1 MSYEACG
8 ATLQGRTIRHDYAT
22 IYLSMKPGTEHRK
35 PSRLKSFSYQGYY
48 RYFITIRSH
57 NLKPHFIRDKVVT
70 KAVEILRNV
79 AEHEGF
85 AVWAYCFMPDHLHL
99 LIEGRNSAADMRR
112 FVTLLKQKT
121 SYWFKGICGEKLWE
135 PNYYERVVRNDEAT
149 IAVAHYIFRNPVR
162 KGLVEDYS
170 SYPYSGSFELKD
182 VCNL

>member
-1 MSYEACG
+1 VG
-8 ATLQGRTIRHDYAT
+8 TTLKGRTTRHGYAM
-22 IYLSMKPGTEHRK
+22 IYLSMKPGVEHRK
-35 PSRLKSFSYQGYY
+35 PSRLKSFSYQGYC

-70 KAVEILRNV
+70 KVVEILRNV
-79 AEHEGF
+79 AEQEGF

-112 FVTLLKQKT
+112 FATLLKQKT
-121 SYWFKGICGEKLWE
+121 SYWFKGIYGEKLWE
-135 PNYYERVVRNDEAT
+135 PNYYERVLRNDEAT

-170 SYPYSGSFELKD
+170 SYPYSGSFELED
-182 VCNL
+182 ICNL